1 MLTWIALGLLLG
13 LQHALEA
20 DHIAAVATI
29 ASDKQGVP
37 RIVRHG
43 AAWGLGHALTLGAF
57 GGAVYGLKFNLD
69 TQLAHG
75 LEFAV
80 GVMLVILGLR
90 ALYILNRERI
100 HFHVH
105 RHGGDAHLHAHSHR
119 GDSPGHR
126 VNLHAHDHRQGGVAR
141 SLWVGMI
148 HGLAGSAALVA
159 LTASTASS
167 ASHGLIFI
175 ALFGLGSVIGMVLFS
190 AVIALPL
197 SYSAKT
203 LTWANRALQAVASV
217 IAIGLGLRLM
227 IETGSAL
234 AAGVTIAV

>member
-1 MLTWIALGLLLG
+1 MLTWIALGFLLG

-29 ASDKQGVP
+29 ASDKQGLS
-37 RIVRHG
+37 RIVRQG
-43 AAWGLGHALTLGAF
+43 ALWGLGHALTLGAF
-57 GGAVYGLKFNLD
+57 GGAVYGLKITLD
-69 TQLAHG
+69 TRLAHG

-80 GVMLVILGLR
+80 GVMLVLLGLR

-105 RHGGDAHLHAHSHR
+105 RHGGDAHFHAHSHR
-119 GDSPGHR
+119 GESADHR
-126 VNLHAHDHRQGGVAR
+126 TSLHAHEHREGGVAR
-141 SLWVGMI
+141 SLSVGMI
-148 HGLAGSAALVA
+148 HGLAGTAALVA
-159 LTASTASS
+159 LTASTAPS
-167 ASHGLIFI
+167 ASLGLIFI
-175 ALFGLGSVIGMVLFS
+175 ALFGLGSVIGMALFS

-197 SYSAKT
+197 SYTAKT

-217 IAIGLGLRLM
+217 IAIGLGLTLM

-234 AAGVTIAV
+234 AAGVPI